1 MPSVLIGNLYNIK
14 DKDEIVLGRFTVA
27 SGSFKSIYISREK
40 LTGSEVRG
48 PRAPRIE
55 KFGDRV
61 PQPLTIFDYP
71 ILAPCEE
78 GAYRTSIKPL
88 NWPDNE

>member
-1 MPSVLIGNLYNIK
+1 MK
-14 DKDEIVLGRFTVA
+14 Q
-27 SGSFKSIYISREK
+27 GSSKSIYIPRSN
-40 LTGSEVRG
+40 LAGDDVRG

-55 KFGDRV
+55 KYGDRV
-61 PQPLTIFDYP
+61 PQPLTLFDYP

-78 GAYRTSIKPL
+78 GAYRTRIKPL